1 MASIE
6 SENELDNSQSEYQAP
21 VHSEVNEDVGN
32 YTCDQCGIV
41 YERGC
46 NLKQH
51 QNAHENTD
59 GYQCS
64 ICGVYGTTWSNR
76 NIHEEDTHN
85 FKRQTK
91 VNRKEIVRIRKDQLS
106 EIGNVGFNLVRMQN
120 SATLPPRESD
130 DASES
135 EIVELENNNPT
146 LESRE
151 GKFEQLNEKVII
163 CFRKFVQF
171 AKENSNPDAY
181 IKVTLKVIKLQTVM
195 FVLVVESKKKNA
207 EKRNK
212 HERVDH
218 KFERTEACSKIKEAL
233 KIEESQKTKL
243 KEFGTNFDQVQ
254 RKAVAW
260 IGAGLSGLRKRKL
273 DQLKQLSIVDCI
285 NRMNTNNTEQGGD
298 ESKNQKK
305 RSAEAS
311 NRNDSEMDVSDEN
324 VEPQSSDQQSS
335 DQPNSVRSEPTRSS
349 NVVVDKPICSKQLQD
364 QELTIVDCIN
374 RMNTNNT
381 EQGGDESK
389 NQKKRSAE
397 ASNRNDSEMDVTDE
411 KSSDQQSSDQQ
422 SSDQQSS
429 DQ

>member
-146 LESRE
+146 LESRKE
-151 GKFEQLNEKVII
+151 I
-163 CFRKFVQF
+163 CSVCERKFQSRRLYQSHIEGHKITNGYVCSCCGIQ
-171 AKENSNPDAY
+171 
-181 IKVTLKVIKLQTVM
+181 
-195 FVLVVESKKKNA
+195 KKNA